1 MSVASLVERVRSW
14 MHRYAMTAPGETVIV
29 GVSGGPDSL
38 CLLHVLERARADL
51 GIALHVAHLDH
62 RLRGAESAADAAFVT
77 ETAHA
82 WGLPVTVEAIDV
94 GAVAKERRMNLHQ
107 AARTVRYAFFARLA
121 RALDAQAVA
130 VAHTANDQAETV
142 LMHLLRGAGPAGLRG
157 MRPVVPWE
165 EWAHGVEGAAPDER
179 AAEPRPALIRPLLAI
194 TRDEI
199 ERYCADH
206 HLQPRRD
213 PTNRDLRYMR
223 NRIRHDL
230 LPQLIAYNPHIVA
243 ALGRTATLCAE
254 EHDFIQRALDA
265 IWPTL
270 VRRRAGAL
278 DFVGHVWCSLHPVLQ
293 REALRRAY
301 ALLGGSTTL
310 DFERIEAARAAVGR
324 GVGRRIELPGGL
336 TLTVDYAGSFTL
348 GAAPEVDG
356 PQLAQ
361 PAVPLPVP
369 GRVELEHGWAIEA
382 TPHPAPAPTPAS
394 AWEVYLDAD
403 ALAGQ
408 LVVRRRRPGDRVR
421 PVAGAGSRRLQEVF
435 VDAKVP
441 RALRDAWPL
450 VATPE
455 AIVWVA
461 GVFPAAGFVATPET
475 RRVLR
480 VRVVLPADEQ
490 GPQADS
496 P

>member
-1 MSVASLVERVRSW
+1 MRQ
-14 MHRYAMTAPGETVIV
+14 HAMITPGDMVVV

-38 CLLHVLERARADL
+38 CLLHILVQAGL
-51 GIALHVAHLDH
+51 GISLHVAHLDH
-62 RLRGAESAADAAFVT
+62 RLRGAESAADAAFVA
-77 ETAHA
+77 ETARA
-82 WGLPVTVEAIDV
+82 WGLPVTVESTDV
-94 GAVAKERRMNLHQ
+94 GAVAQAQRVNLHQ
-107 AARTVRYAFFARLA
+107 AARIVRYDFLARLA
-121 RALDAQAVA
+121 HTLGARAVA
-130 VAHTANDQAETV
+130 VAHNANDQAETV
-142 LMHLLRGAGPAGLRG
+142 LMHLVRGTGPAGLRG
-157 MRPVVPWE
+157 MRPVVRWE
-165 EWAHGVEGAAPDER
+165 EWARAVDDGPQDEQTEGA
-179 AAEPRPALIRPLLAI
+179 RPALIRPLLAI
-194 TRDEI
+194 SRDEI
-199 ERYCADH
+199 ERYCAEQR
-206 HLQPRRD
+206 LQPRHD
-213 PTNRDLRYMR
+213 PTNSDLRYTR

-230 LPQLIAYNPHIVA
+230 LPRLSAYNPHIVA
-243 ALGRTATLCAE
+243 ALGRTAALCAE
-254 EHDFIQRALDA
+254 EYDFIQHALDA
-265 IWPTL
+265 VWPDL
-270 VRRRAGAL
+270 ARRRAGAI
-278 DFVGHVWCSLHPVLQ
+278 DFAGHVWRSLHPTLQ

-301 ALLGGSTTL
+301 TLLGGRTTL

-369 GRVELEHGWAIEA
+369 GRVELERGWAIEA
-382 TPHPAPAPTPAS
+382 TPHSAPAPTPAS
-394 AWEVYLDAD
+394 TWEVYLDAD
-403 ALAGQ
+403 ALSGQ
-408 LVVRRRRPGDRVR
+408 LVVRWRRPGDRVR
-421 PVAGAGSRRLQEVF
+421 PVGGAGSRRLQDVF

-490 GPQADS
+490 GPQAGC